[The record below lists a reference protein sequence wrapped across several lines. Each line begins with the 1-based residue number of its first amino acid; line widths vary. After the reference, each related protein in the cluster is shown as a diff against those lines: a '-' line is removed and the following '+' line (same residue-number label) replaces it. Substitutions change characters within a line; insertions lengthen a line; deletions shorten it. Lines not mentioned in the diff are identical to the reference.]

1 MRTFILLVVSL
12 TALSNALVLRQA
24 PPAQPT
30 AAGANSGTGGLLTTT
45 ANAAV
50 NSAPYTVP
58 INTATYFW
66 TSVSIIPGKS
76 KSGCTCQLVLERIFM
91 ILSCSLRDKFVRV
104 LSSLAASP
112 NPFPDAGRRGYA
124 GHARNVGHP
133 GHPRHPAHPAHP
145 RNVDSHRA
153 HHKHHG
159 RQVGPRAKCTPQ
171 QAQQQ
176 NTKRGGAGGCLNTFT
191 VTETTTSTAHYT
203 STSIVQTTQV
213 VSSTE
218 LATETYTATVTVT
231 TTPKVVA
238 STEWITATATATITP
253 KMITSTIWVTS
264 TQMAQTTAVSSFV
277 ALKKTED

>member
-1 MRTFILLVVSL
+1 MFFFRLAVVLALLCIAL
-12 TALSNALVLRQA
+12 TS
-24 PPAQPT
+24 
-30 AAGANSGTGGLLTTT
+30 
-45 ANAAV
+45 
-50 NSAPYTVP
+50 
-58 INTATYFW
+58 
-66 TSVSIIPGKS
+66 
-76 KSGCTCQLVLERIFM
+76 
-91 ILSCSLRDKFVRV
+91 
-104 LSSLAASP
+104 ASP

-253 KMITSTIWVTS
+253 DDHVNDLGDQYPDGADNCLLNTDL
-264 TQMAQTTAVSSFV
+264 TATEIV
-277 ALKKTED
+277 AIRV